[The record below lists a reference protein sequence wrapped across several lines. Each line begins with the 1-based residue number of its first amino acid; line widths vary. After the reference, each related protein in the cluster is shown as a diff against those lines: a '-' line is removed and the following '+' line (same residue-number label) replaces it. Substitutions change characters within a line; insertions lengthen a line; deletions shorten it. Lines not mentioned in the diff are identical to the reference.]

1 MDLLLKEIPENFANT
16 INEDSSVVKGE
27 NIDLEMQMELNEVLK
42 ELNEYQMHEQNKTSI
57 ITNQI
62 FDQNDTMKF
71 KDFSLSEF
79 EQFESDIQ
87 LNDPMLANNY
97 IHCL

>member
-16 INEDSSVVKGE
+16 INEDSGEVKGE

-62 FDQNDTMKF
+62 FDQNDIMKF
-71 KDFSLSEF
+71 EDFSLSEF

-87 LNDPMLANNY
+87 LNDPMLANSY